1 MPNARTERVRRI
13 VVADD
18 EHHIRAVVATKLR
31 SAGFEVL
38 EARDGAEALEL
49 AFEHQ
54 PDLLI
59 TDLQMPLMSGL
70 ELCLRLKVD
79 QRTSALPVIMLTS
92 RGYILDQGQID
103 ETNIRELMSKPF
115 AAKELLRRTL
125 EVLGGATVQREAA

>member
-1 MPNARTERVRRI
+1 MQDPRSHHIRRI

-18 EHHIRAVVATKLR
+18 EHHIRAVVAAKLR
-31 SAGFEVL
+31 GAGFEVF

-49 AFEHQ
+49 ALEHR
-54 PDLLI
+54 PDLLV

-79 QRTSALPVIMLTS
+79 QRTAGVPVVMLTA

-115 AAKELLRRTL
+115 AAKELLRRVH
-125 EVLGGATVQREAA
+125 EILGTSTARKEAA